1 MIIDEFWYDIGDSIP
16 EVVDKIFEMSVRSC
30 VAVTR
35 LDNNVTWWSKKA
47 VDLFGLEKRYSKFAK
62 EKSSITIHEDDKE
75 TYRKAFINRINGI
88 DHDKP
93 IEYRVKLHEDS
104 YVKFSAKTNYIYD
117 RNGKPAALIT
127 MFDKYDVSEDIDV
140 VTGLHSE
147 EVFTRTISQD
157 IKKGKRT
164 VILKIGI
171 DRFCNINV
179 MYGSE
184 YANIVL
190 SHVADC
196 LADMVKDIG
205 EVYRLSGAKF
215 AICFEN
221 ISKEELSELYSA
233 ISSAFLNDIVIMN
246 RRMPLKISAGAVFLD
261 RFMTDVNA
269 VKSRLTYAF
278 DISRNDLVGELVI
291 YNNSIEGKSNDNIEI
306 ISVIHQCVLRECEGF
321 FMCYQ
326 PIIEAKT
333 GEIKGM
339 EALVRW
345 KMEPYG
351 TVPPGVFIEWL
362 ENDPCIFEL
371 GNWIIRQAVKDAT
384 KVKKL
389 RPDFFV
395 NVNISAAQIQRPEFR
410 KSLLAI
416 LDEYNFPYNHFCI
429 ELTERCRTLNMDFLK
444 AEVEFFRA
452 QGIKVAMDDF
462 GTGNASLSVALELP
476 VDELKIDMSFVRDIK
491 NKPFNQAIVRSIVTF
506 ANTTD
511 LEVCIEGVENEEVK
525 DFLGQFDANW
535 HQGYHYSR
543 PVPYDEIIDILE

>member
-1 MIIDEFWYDIGDSIP
+1 MIIDDFWYDIGESIP
-16 EVVDKIFEMSVRSC
+16 EVVDKIFEMSMRSC

-35 LDNNVTWWSKKA
+35 LDNNVTWWSQKA
-47 VDLFGLEKRYSKFAK
+47 VDLFKLEKRYSKFAK
-62 EKSSITIHEDDKE
+62 EKTSIQIHDEDKE
-75 TYRKAFINRINGI
+75 YYRQSFIDRVNGVN
-88 DHDKP
+88 HDKP
-93 IEYRVKLHEDS
+93 IEYRVKLHDDG
-104 YVKFSAKTNYIYD
+104 YVKFSAKTNFVYD
-117 RNGKPAALIT
+117 RSGKPAALIT

-140 VTGLHSE
+140 VTGLHTD
-147 EVFTRTISQD
+147 EVFKRRISED
-157 IKKGKRT
+157 LKAHNNT
-164 VILKIGI
+164 AILKLGI

-184 YANIVL
+184 YANTVL
-190 SHVADC
+190 LHVAER
-196 LADMVKDIG
+196 LLDMVKECG
-205 EVYRLSGAKF
+205 SVYRLSGAKF
-215 AICFEN
+215 AVCFN
-221 ISKEELSELYSA
+221 DVTREELSDIYAS
-233 ISSAFLNDIVIMN
+233 ISSAFLNDIVIKN
-246 RRMPLKISAGAVFLD
+246 KRMPLKISGGAVFLD
-261 RFMTDVNA
+261 EFMADVNA

-278 DISRNDLVGELVI
+278 DMSRNELNGELVL
-291 YNNSIEGKSNDNIEI
+291 YNNSDKGKVNNSIEI
-306 ISVIHQCVLRECEGF
+306 ISIIHQCVLRECEGF

-326 PIIEAKT
+326 PIIAAKT

-351 TVPPGVFIEWL
+351 VVPPGVFIEWL

-371 GNWIIRQAVKDAT
+371 GNWIIRQAVKDT
-384 KVKKL
+384 KKVKET

-416 LDEYNFPYNHFCI
+416 LDEYDFPYNHFCI
-429 ELTERCRTLNMDFLK
+429 ELTERCRSLNMDFLK
-444 AEVEFFRA
+444 AEIEYFRSV
-452 QGIKVAMDDF
+452 GIKVAMDDF
-462 GTGNASLSVALELP
+462 GTGQASLSVALELP

-491 NKPFNQAIVRSIVTF
+491 NKPFNQAIVRSIVSF

-543 PVPYDEIIDILE
+543 PVPFDEIIGII